1 MADKTQDMTARLRQA
16 ASDSKAAQ
24 QVIII
29 DGEAQEKEARRGRK
43 PVYTASDPRRTVTYT
58 MTESRRRK
66 LKMYAASK
74 GMTVSDVLAE
84 FVDGL
89 IIER

>member
-1 MADKTQDMTARLRQA
+1 MADKAQDMAARLRRA

-24 QVIII
+24 AAVE
-29 DGEAQEKEARRGRK
+29 EAIQTEAVQRGRK

-66 LKMYAASK
+66 LKIYAAMK
-74 GMTVSDVLAE
+74 GMTMSDVLAE

>member
-1 MADKTQDMTARLRQA
+1 MADKAQDMAARLRQA

-24 QVIII
+24 TAAEQAIQTESV
-29 DGEAQEKEARRGRK
+29 QRGRK

-66 LKMYAASK
+66 LKVYAALK

>member
-1 MADKTQDMTARLRQA
+1 MADKAQDMAARLRQA

-24 QVIII
+24 TAAEQAIQTETV
-29 DGEAQEKEARRGRK
+29 QRGRK
-43 PVYTASDPRRTVTYT
+43 PIYTASDPRRTLTYT

-66 LKMYAASK
+66 LKIYAASR

-89 IIER
+89 TIEH